1 MSISLPAVRS
11 ANWTMIRIN
20 EDNLL
25 NTVVIGSVLLSAIMS
40 LVGCALFNWKTGL
53 GIAAGSS
60 IATINFI
67 WQRNIMQRVLALD
80 LNRPT
85 TYASVRY
92 LLRLT
97 ITAFLLYFIL
107 TSGLFSLTGLLLGL
121 SVVVMMIVLC
131 TVYFAIQHKGD

>member
-1 MSISLPAVRS
+1 
-11 ANWTMIRIN
+11 MIRIN

-25 NTVVIGSVLLSAIMS
+25 STVVIGSILLSAIMA
-40 LVGCALFNWKTGL
+40 LAGFALFSWKTGL
-53 GIAAGSS
+53 GIVAGSG

-67 WQRNIMQRVLALD
+67 WQRNIMQRVLGLQ

-85 TYASVRY
+85 AYASVRY

-97 ITAFLLYFIL
+97 ITAVFLYFIL
-107 TSGLFSLTGLLLGL
+107 TSGLFSITGLLLGL